1 MSRRKWSGW
10 HRAPRVSYAVY
21 GISRERYLELRSLCQ
36 SRKYDSIVRQ
46 AAYQASEEI
55 AEYIIKSVTQKKSYG
70 KIEFDRKL
78 GRICVCQTD
87 FYGYR
92 RLFYHLFDLY
102 LRGCGAEAS
111 VEHC

>member
-21 GISRERYLELRSLCQ
+21 GIIWERYLELRSLCQ

-78 GRICVCQTD
+78 GRT
-87 FYGYR
+87 
-92 RLFYHLFDLY
+92 
-102 LRGCGAEAS
+102 
-111 VEHC
+111 